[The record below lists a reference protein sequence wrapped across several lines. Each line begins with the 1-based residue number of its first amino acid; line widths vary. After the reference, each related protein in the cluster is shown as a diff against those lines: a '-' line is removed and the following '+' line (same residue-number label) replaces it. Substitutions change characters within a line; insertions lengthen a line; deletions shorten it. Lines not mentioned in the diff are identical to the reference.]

1 MSVMLP
7 KGSGVRSARP
17 LPDSER
23 ATQGFVAN
31 LSWLRQRP
39 VLTLIE
45 VAWRWVFGIPALL
58 LLYREGSRVLAAV
71 PWQSTGV
78 QDVSANLL
86 LTDPAAAATRIANC
100 FALLQPGLLHAAA
113 WLAPLLLSAWVTVS
127 GLGRALLLRRM
138 DRAMSFRPASIVVL
152 QLLRIVPLVVAL
164 AAWWTGLQWLAAHTI
179 TGLIAA
185 GGEPAIML
193 YVGGVIALTL
203 LLFVL
208 SAAVG
213 WIFSMAPILCTR
225 NNTGVLRSLRD
236 ALRMGGLRSG
246 LVEINLVLGVVKIA
260 LLVLA
265 MVFSASPLPF
275 QAVTT
280 DAFLFWWNVVVAI
293 WYCLLSDFFH
303 VARLSSYLRLWQA
316 RRQQAA

>member
-1 MSVMLP
+1 MANATQHGT
-7 KGSGVRSARP
+7 GSLRSAAV
-17 LPDSER
+17 LDEQR

-39 VLTLIE
+39 ALTLIE
-45 VAWRWVFGIPALL
+45 VAWRWLFGVPAIL
-58 LLYREGSRVLAAV
+58 LLYREGSRALGAV
-71 PWQSTGV
+71 PWQATGV
-78 QDVSANLL
+78 QNVSANQL
-86 LTDPAAAATRIANC
+86 LTDPAAAATRIASF
-100 FALLQPGLLHAAA
+100 FALLLPAALHAAT
-113 WLAPLLLSAWVTVS
+113 WLAPLLLVLWAVVS

-138 DRAMSFRPASIVVL
+138 DPAMRFRPLSLVIL
-152 QLLRIVPLVVAL
+152 QLLRLIPLVGAL
-164 AAWWTGLQWLAAHTI
+164 VVWWVGVQWLGTRTI
-179 TGLIAA
+179 TGPIAA

-203 LLFVL
+203 LLFAL

-213 WIFSMAPILCTR
+213 WMFSMAPILSTH
-225 NNTGVLRSLRD
+225 NSTSVVRSLRD

-246 LVEINLVLGVVKIA
+246 LVEVNLVLGVVKIA

-275 QAVTT
+275 QAVAS
-280 DAFLFWWNVVVAI
+280 DSFLFWWNVAVAI
-293 WYCLLSDFFH
+293 WYCLASDFFH

-316 RRQQAA
+316 RQQRAV